1 LPPFHARRRFSAIA
15 KPYRLRECPAAFAG
29 RTLSHPKDRPM
40 HSLLR
45 PLVRT
50 RLFPLASGAL
60 ALLAVVALALAFGL
74 RAVAQNADQIVARV
88 NGTDIKASD
97 IAIAEEDIGAN
108 LSQIPPE
115 SRREYLTSYLTDM
128 ALVAKA
134 AEGRNVADGEGFKQR
149 LAYYRSKI
157 LMDLLLQSEAKGAVS
172 DAAMHQLYDEAARQ
186 MAGQQEV
193 RARHILVKT
202 EDEAKAV
209 IAELKNGA
217 DFAALAKQKSTDPG
231 ASEGGDLGYFPKDE
245 MVPEFAEAAFKL
257 EKGQI
262 SEPVHTRFGWHVIKV
277 EDKRERQ
284 VPAFDQVRDQLATH
298 LVRKA
303 QAELIT
309 KLRADAKV
317 ERLEQPVAQ
326 PAQPAKP

>member
-1 LPPFHARRRFSAIA
+1 
-15 KPYRLRECPAAFAG
+15 
-29 RTLSHPKDRPM
+29 M
-40 HSLLR
+40 HSPLR
-45 PLVRT
+45 PLVRI
-50 RLFPLASGAL
+50 RLVLLSGTVALVAAL
-60 ALLAVVALALAFGL
+60 AVALALGL
-74 RAVAQNADQIVARV
+74 RAGAQDADKVVARV

-108 LSQIPPE
+108 LAQMPPE
-115 SRREYLTSYLTDM
+115 SRREYLTTYLTDM
-128 ALVAKA
+128 TLVAKA
-134 AEGRNVADGEGFKQR
+134 AEGRKLADNDEFKQR

-157 LMDLLLQSEAKGAVS
+157 LMDLLLQSEAKAAVS
-172 DAAMHQLYDEAARQ
+172 DGAMHQLYDEAARQ

-202 EDEAKAV
+202 EDEAKA
-209 IAELKNGA
+209 ILAELKNGA
-217 DFAALAKQKSTDPG
+217 DFAELARKKSTDPG

-245 MVPEFAEAAFKL
+245 MVPEFADAAFKL

-262 SEPVHTRFGWHVIKV
+262 SEPVHTRFGWHVIKL

-303 QAELIT
+303 QGELIT
-309 KLRADAKV
+309 KLRGDAKV
-317 ERLEQPVAQ
+317 ERLEAPAQ

>member
-1 LPPFHARRRFSAIA
+1 MQSP
-15 KPYRLRECPAAFAG
+15 
-29 RTLSHPKDRPM
+29 
-40 HSLLR
+40 LR

-60 ALLAVVALALAFGL
+60 ALIAALALPLVLGL
-74 RAVAQNADQIVARV
+74 RAGAQDADKVLARV
-88 NGTDIKASD
+88 NGTEIKASD
-97 IAIAEEDIGAN
+97 VAIAEEDIGAN

-128 ALVAKA
+128 NLVAKA
-134 AEGRNVADGEGFKQR
+134 AEGRKLADGDEFQRR

-157 LMDLLLQSEAKGAVS
+157 LMDLLLQSEAKAAVS
-172 DAAMHQLYDEAARQ
+172 DSAMHQLYDEATRQ
-186 MAGQQEV
+186 MTGQQEV

-202 EDEAKAV
+202 EDEATAI
-209 IAELKNGA
+209 IAQLKNGA
-217 DFAALAKQKSTDPG
+217 DFAELAKQKSTDPG

-245 MVPEFAEAAFKL
+245 MVPEFADAAFKL

-284 VPAFDQVRDQLATH
+284 VPAFDQVKDQLATH

-317 ERLEQPVAQ
+317 ERPETPAQ

>member
-1 LPPFHARRRFSAIA
+1 
-15 KPYRLRECPAAFAG
+15 
-29 RTLSHPKDRPM
+29 M

-45 PLVRT
+45 PFLRT
-50 RLFPLASGAL
+50 RLFPLAPGGL
-60 ALLAVVALALAFGL
+60 ALLAVVALALTFGL

-88 NGTDIKASD
+88 NGADIKASD
-97 IAIAEEDIGAN
+97 VAIAEEDIGAN

-134 AEGRNVADGEGFKQR
+134 AEGRNLADGEAFKQR

-157 LMDLLLQSEAKGAVS
+157 LMDLLLQSEAKAAVS
-172 DAAMHQLYDEAARQ
+172 DAAMHQLYDEAAKQ

-209 IAELKNGA
+209 IAELKSGA
-217 DFAALAKQKSTDPG
+217 DFAELAKKKSTDPG

-257 EKGQI
+257 DKGQI
-262 SEPVHTRFGWHVIKV
+262 SDPVHTRFGWHVIKV

-284 VPAFDQVRDQLATH
+284 VPTFDQVREQLATH

-326 PAQPAKP
+326 PAQPVQPAKP

>member
-1 LPPFHARRRFSAIA
+1 
-15 KPYRLRECPAAFAG
+15 
-29 RTLSHPKDRPM
+29 M

-45 PLVRT
+45 PLKRT
-50 RLFPLASGAL
+50 RLFPLASLVAVFGL
-60 ALLAVVALALAFGL
+60 AMAFGL
-74 RAVAQNADQIVARV
+74 RADAQNADQVVARV

-97 IAIAEEDIGAN
+97 VAIAEEDIGAN
-108 LSQIPPE
+108 LSQIPPQ

-128 ALVAKA
+128 TLVAKA
-134 AEGRNVADGEGFKQR
+134 AEGRKLGDGDEFKQR

-157 LMDLLLQSEAKGAVS
+157 LMDLLLQTEAKAAVS
-172 DAAMHQLYDEAARQ
+172 DSAMHQLYDEASKQ

-209 IAELKNGA
+209 IAELKGGA
-217 DFAALAKQKSTDPG
+217 DFAELAKQKSTDPG

-245 MVPEFAEAAFKL
+245 MVPEFADAAFKL

-277 EDKRERQ
+277 EDKRDRQ
-284 VPAFDQVRDQLATH
+284 VPSFDQVKDQLATH

-326 PAQPAKP
+326 PAQPAK

>member
-1 LPPFHARRRFSAIA
+1 M
-15 KPYRLRECPAAFAG
+15 K
-29 RTLSHPKDRPM
+29 
-40 HSLLR
+40 SLLSS
-45 PLVRT
+45 LVRT
-50 RLFPLASGAL
+50 CSFPRAPRAL
-60 ALLAVVALALAFGL
+60 ALVAAVALLLALGP
-74 RAVAQNADQIVARV
+74 RAGAQDADQVVARV

-97 IAIAEEDIGAN
+97 IAIAEEDIGSN
-108 LSQIPPE
+108 LSQMPPE
-115 SRREYLTSYLTDM
+115 SRREYLTTYLTDM
-128 ALVAKA
+128 TLVAKA
-134 AEGRNVADGEGFKQR
+134 AEARKVGDSDEFKQR

-157 LMDLLLQSEAKGAVS
+157 LMDLLLQSEAKAATS
-172 DAAMHQLYDEAARQ
+172 DGAMHQLYDEAAKQ

-193 RARHILVKT
+193 RARHILVKS
-202 EDEAKAV
+202 EEEAKAIV
-209 IAELKNGA
+209 AELKNGA
-217 DFAALAKQKSTDPG
+217 DFGELARQKSTDPG

-245 MVPEFAEAAFKL
+245 MVPEFADAAFKL

-317 ERLEQPVAQ
+317 ERLEAPAPQ
-326 PAQPAKP
+326 PAQPPKP

>member
-1 LPPFHARRRFSAIA
+1 MNSS
-15 KPYRLRECPAAFAG
+15 LR
-29 RTLSHPKDRPM
+29 S
-40 HSLLR
+40 
-45 PLVRT
+45 LVRT
-50 RLFPLASGAL
+50 LVSPRALRAL
-60 ALLAVVALALAFGL
+60 ALMAALASPLALSL
-74 RAVAQNADQIVARV
+74 RADAQNADQVVARV

-97 IAIAEEDIGAN
+97 VAMAEEDIGAN
-108 LSQIPPE
+108 VAQMPPE
-115 SRREYLTSYLTDM
+115 SRREYLTTYLTDM
-128 ALVAKA
+128 TLVAKA
-134 AEGRNVADGEGFKQR
+134 AEAKKLGDSGEFKQR

-157 LMDLLLQSEAKGAVS
+157 LMDLLLQSEAKAAVS
-172 DAAMHQLYDEAARQ
+172 DGAMHQLYDEAAKQ

-202 EDEAKAV
+202 EDEAKA
-209 IAELKNGA
+209 IIGELKKGA
-217 DFAALAKQKSTDPG
+217 DFAELARQKSTDPG

-245 MVPEFAEAAFKL
+245 MVPEFADAAFKL

-317 ERLEQPVAQ
+317 ERLEAPA
-326 PAQPAKP
+326 AQPAKP

>member
-1 LPPFHARRRFSAIA
+1 
-15 KPYRLRECPAAFAG
+15 
-29 RTLSHPKDRPM
+29 M
-40 HSLLR
+40 HSPLR

-50 RLFPLASGAL
+50 RLFLLASGGL
-60 ALLAVVALALAFGL
+60 ALVAVLALPLVLGL
-74 RAVAQNADQIVARV
+74 RAGAQDADQVVARV
-88 NGTDIKASD
+88 NGSDIKASD
-97 IAIAEEDIGAN
+97 VAIAEEDIGAN

-128 ALVAKA
+128 NLVAKA
-134 AEGRNVADGEGFKQR
+134 AEGRKLADSDEFRRR

-157 LMDLLLQSEAKGAVS
+157 LMDLLLQSEAKVAVS
-172 DAAMHQLYDEAARQ
+172 EGAMHQLYDEATRQ
-186 MAGQQEV
+186 MSGQQEI

-202 EDEAKAV
+202 EDEAKAI

-217 DFAALAKQKSTDPG
+217 DFAELAKQKSTDPG

-245 MVPEFAEAAFKL
+245 MVPEFADAAVKR

-262 SEPVHTRFGWHVIKV
+262 SEPVHTRFGWHIIKV

-284 VPAFDQVRDQLATH
+284 VPAFDQVREQLATH

-303 QAELIT
+303 QGELIT

-317 ERLEQPVAQ
+317 ERLEAPAQ

>member
-1 LPPFHARRRFSAIA
+1 MNSFLN
-15 KPYRLRECPAAFAG
+15 
-29 RTLSHPKDRPM
+29 
-40 HSLLR
+40 SLL
-45 PLVRT
+45 PA
-50 RLFPLASGAL
+50 RLFAWSRPPRALVLIAAAALPLSL
-60 ALLAVVALALAFGL
+60 APLPAP
-74 RAVAQNADQIVARV
+74 QDADPVVARV
-88 NGTDIKASD
+88 NGADVKASD
-97 IAIAEEDIGAN
+97 VAIAEEDIGAN
-108 LSQIPPE
+108 LAQMPPE
-115 SRREYLTSYLTDM
+115 GRQEYLTTYVTDM
-128 ALVAKA
+128 MLVAKV
-134 AEGRNVADGEGFKQR
+134 AEARKLADSDDFKRR
-149 LAYYRSKI
+149 LAYFRNKI
-157 LMDLLLQSEAKGAVS
+157 LMDMLLQSEAKAATS
-172 DAAMHQLYDEAARQ
+172 DAAMHQLYDEAAKQ

-202 EDEAKAV
+202 EDEAKAIV
-209 IAELKNGA
+209 AELKNGG
-217 DFAALAKQKSTDPG
+217 DFAELAKQKSTDPG
-231 ASEGGDLGYFPKDE
+231 AADGGDLGYFPKEE

-309 KLRADAKV
+309 KLRADSKI
-317 ERLEQPVAQ
+317 ERLEA

>member
-1 LPPFHARRRFSAIA
+1 
-15 KPYRLRECPAAFAG
+15 
-29 RTLSHPKDRPM
+29 M

-45 PLVRT
+45 PPART

-60 ALLAVVALALAFGL
+60 ALLALALAFGL
-74 RAVAQNADQIVARV
+74 RADAQNADQIVARV

-97 IAIAEEDIGAN
+97 IAVAEEDIGAN
-108 LSQIPPE
+108 LQQIPPE

-128 ALVAKA
+128 TLVAKA
-134 AEGRNVADGEGFKQR
+134 ADGRKLGDSEEFKQR
-149 LAYYRSKI
+149 LAYYRGKI
-157 LMDLLLQSEAKGAVS
+157 LMDLLLQSEAKAAVS

-202 EDEAKAV
+202 EEEAKAI
-209 IAELKNGA
+209 IAELKKGT
-217 DFAALAKQKSTDPG
+217 DFAELAKQKSTDPG
-231 ASEGGDLGYFPKDE
+231 ASEGGDLGYFPKEE

-284 VPAFDQVRDQLATH
+284 VPSFDQVREQLATH

-309 KLRADAKV
+309 KLRADAKI

>member
-1 LPPFHARRRFSAIA
+1 
-15 KPYRLRECPAAFAG
+15 
-29 RTLSHPKDRPM
+29 M
-40 HSLLR
+40 HSPLR

-50 RLFPLASGAL
+50 RLFPLVCGV
-60 ALLAVVALALAFGL
+60 LLPSFVFAWVLVL
-74 RAVAQNADQIVARV
+74 RAAPQDADPVVARV
-88 NGTDIKASD
+88 NGTEIKASD

-108 LSQIPPE
+108 LAQMPPQ
-115 SRREYLTSYLTDM
+115 SRREYLTAYLTDM
-128 ALVAKA
+128 VLVAKA
-134 AEGRNVADGEGFKQR
+134 AEGRKLADSDEFKQR
-149 LAYYRSKI
+149 LAYYRNKV
-157 LMDLLLQSEAKGAVS
+157 LMDLLLQSEAKAAVS
-172 DAAMHQLYDEAARQ
+172 EGAMRQLYEEAAKQ

-202 EDEAKAV
+202 EDEAKAI
-209 IAELKNGA
+209 IAELNKGA
-217 DFAALAKQKSTDPG
+217 DFAELARQKSTDPG

-298 LVRKA
+298 LVRKS

-309 KLRADAKV
+309 KLRADAKI
-317 ERLEQPVAQ
+317 ERLEP
-326 PAQPAKP
+326 PAQPAPPAKP

>member
-1 LPPFHARRRFSAIA
+1 
-15 KPYRLRECPAAFAG
+15 
-29 RTLSHPKDRPM
+29 M

-60 ALLAVVALALAFGL
+60 ALLALALAFGL
-74 RAVAQNADQIVARV
+74 RADAQNADQIIARV

-97 IAIAEEDIGAN
+97 VAIAEEDIGSN

-134 AEGRNVADGEGFKQR
+134 AEGRKLADGEEFKQR

-157 LMDLLLQSEAKGAVS
+157 LMDLLLQAEAKAAVS
-172 DAAMHQLYDEAARQ
+172 DSAMHQLYDEAAKQ

-193 RARHILVKT
+193 HARHILVKT

-209 IAELKNGA
+209 IAELKSGA
-217 DFAALAKQKSTDPG
+217 DFAELAKKKSTDPG

-257 EKGQI
+257 DKGQI

-277 EDKRERQ
+277 EDKRQRQ
-284 VPAFDQVRDQLATH
+284 VPTFDQVREQLATH

-326 PAQPAKP
+326 PAQPDQPAKP

>member
-1 LPPFHARRRFSAIA
+1 
-15 KPYRLRECPAAFAG
+15 
-29 RTLSHPKDRPM
+29 M
-40 HSLLR
+40 HSSLR

-50 RLFPLASGAL
+50 RFFPRLAGAVTLLAAIALPLAL
-60 ALLAVVALALAFGL
+60 DL
-74 RAVAQNADQIVARV
+74 RADAQDADTVVARV
-88 NGTDIKASD
+88 NGSDIKASD

-108 LSQIPPE
+108 LAQIPPE

-128 ALVAKA
+128 ILVAKA
-134 AEGRNVADGEGFKQR
+134 AEVRKLADSDEFKQR

-157 LMDLLLQSEAKGAVS
+157 LMDLLLQSEAKTAVS
-172 DAAMHQLYDEAARQ
+172 EGAMHQLYDEAARQ

-202 EDEAKAV
+202 EDEAKAIV
-209 IAELKNGA
+209 AELKNGA
-217 DFAALAKQKSTDPG
+217 DFAELARQKSTDPG

-257 EKGQI
+257 DKGQI
-262 SEPVHTRFGWHVIKV
+262 SEPVHTRFGWHVIKI

-284 VPAFDQVRDQLATH
+284 VPTFDQVRDQLAAH
-298 LVRKA
+298 LVRKS

-309 KLRADAKV
+309 KLRSEAKI

-326 PAQPAKP
+326 PVKP

>member
-1 LPPFHARRRFSAIA
+1 
-15 KPYRLRECPAAFAG
+15 
-29 RTLSHPKDRPM
+29 M
-40 HSLLR
+40 HWLLR
-45 PLVRT
+45 PLERT
-50 RLFPLASGAL
+50 RWFPLASGAL
-60 ALLAVVALALAFGL
+60 ALLAVCALALAFGP
-74 RAVAQNADQIVARV
+74 RADAQDADKIVARV

-97 IAIAEEDIGAN
+97 VAIAEEDIGAN

-128 ALVAKA
+128 NLVAKA
-134 AEGRNVADGEGFKQR
+134 AEGRKLADGDEFQRR

-157 LMDLLLQSEAKGAVS
+157 LMDLLLQSEAKAAVS
-172 DAAMHQLYDEAARQ
+172 DSAMHQLYDEATRQ
-186 MAGQQEV
+186 MTGQQEV

-202 EDEAKAV
+202 EDEAKAI
-209 IAELKNGA
+209 IAQLKNGA
-217 DFAALAKQKSTDPG
+217 DFAELAKQKSTDPG

-245 MVPEFAEAAFKL
+245 MVPEFADAAFKL

-284 VPAFDQVRDQLATH
+284 VPAFDQVKDQLATH

-317 ERLEQPVAQ
+317 ERLEAPAQ
-326 PAQPAKP
+326 PAQPAK

>member
-1 LPPFHARRRFSAIA
+1 
-15 KPYRLRECPAAFAG
+15 
-29 RTLSHPKDRPM
+29 M
-40 HSLLR
+40 HSPLR

-60 ALLAVVALALAFGL
+60 ALIAVLALPLVLGL
-74 RAVAQNADQIVARV
+74 RAGAQDADKVVARV
-88 NGTDIKASD
+88 NGTEIKASD
-97 IAIAEEDIGAN
+97 VAIAEEDIGAN

-128 ALVAKA
+128 NLVAKA
-134 AEGRNVADGEGFKQR
+134 AEGRKLADGDEFQRR

-157 LMDLLLQSEAKGAVS
+157 LMDLLLQSEAKAAVS
-172 DAAMHQLYDEAARQ
+172 DSAMHQLYDEATRQ
-186 MAGQQEV
+186 MTGQQEV

-202 EDEAKAV
+202 EDEAKAI
-209 IAELKNGA
+209 IAQLKNGA
-217 DFAALAKQKSTDPG
+217 DFAELAKQKSTDPG

-245 MVPEFAEAAFKL
+245 MVPEFADAAFKL

-284 VPAFDQVRDQLATH
+284 VPAFDQVKDQLATH

-317 ERLEQPVAQ
+317 ERLEAPAQ

>member
-1 LPPFHARRRFSAIA
+1 LPPSRALCRFSAIA
-15 KPYRLRECPAAFAG
+15 KPYPLRECPAAFAG

-45 PLVRT
+45 PLERT
-50 RLFPLASGAL
+50 RFFPLASGAL
-60 ALLAVVALALAFGL
+60 ALLAVLAMAIAFGL
-74 RAVAQNADQIVARV
+74 RADAQNADQIVARV
-88 NGTDIKASD
+88 NGSDIKASD
-97 IAIAEEDIGAN
+97 VAIAEEDIGAN
-108 LSQIPPE
+108 LQQIPPE

-128 ALVAKA
+128 TLVAKA
-134 AEGRNVADGEGFKQR
+134 AEGRKLADGDEFKQR
-149 LAYYRSKI
+149 LGYYRSKI
-157 LMDLLLQSEAKGAVS
+157 LMDLLLQAEAKAAVS
-172 DAAMHQLYDEAARQ
+172 ESAMHQLYDEASKQ
-186 MAGQQEV
+186 MTGQQEV

-202 EDEAKAV
+202 EEEAKAI
-209 IAELKNGA
+209 IAELKSGA
-217 DFAALAKQKSTDPG
+217 DFAELAKKKSTDPG

-245 MVPEFAEAAFKL
+245 MVPEFADAAFKL

-277 EDKRERQ
+277 EDKRDRQ
-284 VPAFDQVRDQLATH
+284 VPAFDQVKDQLATH

-317 ERLEQPVAQ
+317 ERVEQPVAQ
-326 PAQPAKP
+326 PVQPAK

>member
-1 LPPFHARRRFSAIA
+1 
-15 KPYRLRECPAAFAG
+15 
-29 RTLSHPKDRPM
+29 M
-40 HSLLR
+40 HWLLR
-45 PLVRT
+45 PLQRT
-50 RLFPLASGAL
+50 RVFPLASGAL
-60 ALLAVVALALAFGL
+60 ALLAVLALTLAFGL
-74 RAVAQNADQIVARV
+74 PADAQNADQIVARV
-88 NGTDIKASD
+88 NGSDIKASD

-115 SRREYLTSYLTDM
+115 SRREYLTNYLTDM
-128 ALVAKA
+128 TLVAKA
-134 AEGRNVADGEGFKQR
+134 AEGRKLADGDEFRQR
-149 LAYYRSKI
+149 LGYYRNKI
-157 LMDLLLQSEAKGAVS
+157 LMDLLLQTEAKAAVS
-172 DAAMHQLYDEAARQ
+172 ENAMHQLYDEAAKQ

-209 IAELKNGA
+209 VAELKNGA
-217 DFAALAKQKSTDPG
+217 DFAELAKQKSTDPG

-245 MVPEFAEAAFKL
+245 MVPEFADAAFKL

-262 SEPVHTRFGWHVIKV
+262 SEPVHTRFGWHVIKL
-277 EDKRERQ
+277 EDKRQRQ
-284 VPAFDQVRDQLATH
+284 IPAFDQVREQLATH

-326 PAQPAKP
+326 PAQPPKP